1 MSIPLAPAVRSI
13 YENGAPEG
21 ERNNQLF
28 KLACQFRDQGM
39 SIEDAEVEAE
49 SWALKV
55 GLTQKEAISAVKSAY
70 SRPGREPWVPA
81 SRYGIRGMTV
91 YREAAHVPAMPQ
103 SSNEDAIDRF
113 LAHAFRQSERI
124 HIDRAILDGERERPS
139 GRGETRTREEWL
151 ELFKDGG
158 LATWQGDAVGVYVCI
173 NPIKGNRRVL
183 EEIQQFRH
191 VLVEFDKGTI
201 EEQWEQIKKAKL
213 PTSCIIRSGG
223 KSLHAW
229 VVVNAANADE
239 FKERAEFVYKHLENC
254 KGLDGQNKDAP
265 RFSRLPGA
273 IRRSTGNGQELVE
286 VAEEVQ
292 AFEDW
297 REWTIV
303 GDLPTPFKWDDMLAF
318 DKAKDETTLLGD
330 RWLCRGGSA
339 LWVGSSGLGKS
350 VLCLQ
355 AAITWAY
362 GGEFFGIKPKRPLKS
377 IIVQAENDA
386 GDVSET
392 VRGIIDRMALS
403 QEERKLVFE
412 NVIIVQESFSTGARF
427 ADLCRRLASKHKPD
441 LFWVDPLLS
450 FIGGDIS
457 KQETASVFLR
467 NELNPVSH
475 SHGFAWCLI
484 HHSGKPPKDAASAYQ
499 GFDKMYWGLGS
510 SELTNWARTVI
521 TLNAVKSEDNDHFVL
536 EVVKRG
542 RRSGLVPSKP
552 SAGITASKALPR
564 VFLRHATDSIAWIE
578 ADEPEK
584 RGAGRP
590 EKVIKF
596 EDYLDDIRPGISA
609 GHLQELIM
617 VRADVGREKAVKTTG
632 LWEHGDKAKGA
643 PVRIKNVGQGKA
655 KKYVPFDVMEG
666 HV

>member
-1 MSIPLAPAVRSI
+1 MTPPLPPAIETI
-13 YENGAPEG
+13 YANGAEEG
-21 ERNNQLF
+21 TRNTQLF
-28 KLACQFRDQGM
+28 KLCCQFRDQGM
-39 SIEDAEVEAE
+39 AYDTAETEAE
-49 SWALKV
+49 SWAFKV
-55 GLTQKEAISAVKSAY
+55 GLTQKEAMSAVKSAY
-70 SRPGREPWVPA
+70 SRPAREPWAPA
-81 SRYGIRGMTV
+81 ARYGVRGLTI
-91 YREAAHVPAMPQ
+91 YREEPHVPAMPQ
-103 SSNEDAIDRF
+103 SSKEGAIDRF
-113 LAHAFRQSERI
+113 LAHAFRQNERI
-124 HIDRAILDGERERPS
+124 HIDRAIMEGDRERPS

-151 ELFKDGG
+151 DLLRGEG
-158 LATWQGDAVGVYVCI
+158 LATWQGEAVGVYVCV
-173 NPIKGNRRVL
+173 NPIKGNRRIL
-183 EEIQQFRH
+183 EEISQFRH

-201 EEQWEQIKKAKL
+201 EEQWAEIKKAKL
-213 PTSCIIRSGG
+213 PTSCIVRSGG

-229 VVVNAANADE
+229 VTVNAANADE
-239 FKERAEFVYKHLENC
+239 FKERAEFVYKHLSHC
-254 KGLDGQNKDAP
+254 KGLDGQTKDAP

-273 IRRSTGNGQELVE
+273 IRRSTGNEQELVE
-286 VAEEVQ
+286 VAESVQ
-292 AFEDW
+292 PFEDW

-303 GDLPTPFKWDDMLAF
+303 GDLPTPFRWEDMIKF
-318 DKAKDETTLLGD
+318 DKEKDETALLGD
-330 RWLCRGGSA
+330 RWLCKGGSS

-355 AAITWAY
+355 ASIIWAY
-362 GGEFFGIKPKRPLKS
+362 GGDFFGIKPKRPLKS
-377 IIVQAENDA
+377 TVIQAENDA

-392 VRGIIDRMALS
+392 IKGIISRMALT
-403 QEERKLVFE
+403 EREKALVYE
-412 NVIIVQESFSTGARF
+412 NVVIVQESFSTGARF

-450 FIGGDIS
+450 FIGGDVS

-484 HHSGKPPKDAASAYQ
+484 HHSGKPPKDAAASYQ

-521 TLNAVKSEDNDHFVL
+521 TLNAVKNEDNDLFLL

-542 RRSGLVPSKP
+542 KRSGLVSSKP
-552 SAGITASKALPR
+552 EAGVTASKAIPR
-564 VFLRHATDSIAWIE
+564 VFLRHANDSIAWIE

-596 EDYLDDIRPGISA
+596 EDYLEDIRPGISA
-609 GHLQELIM
+609 GKLQDIIM
-617 VRADVGREKAVKTTG
+617 ARADVARQKAIKTTG
-632 LWEHGDKAKGA
+632 LWEHGDKAQNL
-643 PVRIKNVGQGKA
+643 PVRIKNVGTEKA